1 MPQAIAALLGDL
13 ANADGALV
21 RRGRFLEVTFLLE
34 IGDSADLIKIHR
46 GRIEAIE
53 PGPHVAPRY
62 TFALRASAAAWA
74 RFWQAV
80 PPPGAHDLM
89 AMLKSG
95 ELRLQ
100 GDQQPFMANLR
111 YFKELLALP
120 RAAGA
125 QQGR

>member
-1 MPQAIAALLGDL
+1 MPQAITALLPDL

-34 IGDSADLIKIHR
+34 IGDSAYLTKIHR

-53 PGPHVAPRY
+53 PGPHVEPRY

-95 ELRLQ
+95 ELR
-100 GDQQPFMANLR
+100 
-111 YFKELLALP
+111 
-120 RAAGA
+120 
-125 QQGR
+125 

>member
-1 MPQAIAALLGDL
+1 MPQAIAALLGEL

-34 IGDSADLIKIHR
+34 IGDSAYLIKIHR

-53 PGPHVAPRY
+53 PGPHVEPRY
-62 TFALRASAAAWA
+62 TFALGASAAAWA

-100 GDQQPFMANLR
+100 GDQQPFIANLR

>member
-1 MPQAIAALLGDL
+1 MPQGIAQLLPQL

-34 IGDSADLIKIHR
+34 IGANAYLIRIHR
-46 GRIEAIE
+46 GRIEAMA
-53 PGPHVAPRY
+53 PGPHIQPRW
-62 TFALRASAAAWA
+62 TFALRAAAPAWA
-74 RFWQAV
+74 KFWQAV

-95 ELRLQ
+95 DLRLE
-100 GDQQPFMANLR
+100 GDLQPFMANLR

-125 QQGR
+125 AEER